1 MLYEKAFSN
10 PDYDEFYNAK
20 KNLNSHPHAN
30 LNDTQNTDTLL
41 VNEIQKYFGVYLF
54 IIQGIRKEDIINRL
68 HEQSNLLTKANKM
81 EDFINKIQGLYNS
94 LYDIKDNNKVRIKVL
109 WRWIKNVIKHVGND
123 KSFNIV
129 RKY

>member
-1 MLYEKAFSN
+1 MYEKAYSN
-10 PDYDEFYNAK
+10 PDHDDFYNVK
-20 KNLNSHPHAN
+20 KNLNSNPHGN
-30 LNDTQNTDTLL
+30 LNNSHNTDTLI
-41 VNEIQKYFGVYLF
+41 VNEIQKYFGVYSLL
-54 IIQGIRKEDIINRL
+54 IQGIRKEDIINRL